1 MNNSEWIKYNCLI
14 DMEIATREEIH
25 LVRNCMTG
33 SWDEV
38 LNAILYARTGY
49 NSIEQMMED
58 EEEE

>member
-14 DMEIATREEIH
+14 DMEIATREEIY

-49 NSIEQMMED
+49 NSIEQMME
-58 EEEE
+58 EEE